1 MMSSKRS
8 HFFENAIRTLIT
20 RLIYTCH
27 QIVSN
32 NLVFNNI
39 ELGKSCCIDRCC
51 LVFTLFENNRFIELR
66 VMFDFAM

>member
-8 HFFENAIRTLIT
+8 DFFENAIRTLIT

-39 ELGKSCCIDRCC
+39 ELRKSCCIDRCC
-51 LVFTLFENNRFIELR
+51 LYLKIIDLFELR
-66 VMFDFAM
+66 VIFDFAM